1 MRRSFEGL
9 IVMIVL
15 GWLLRKGAD
24 GVRGV
29 RRREDRSDTN
39 WRVRLAVDRGI
50 GSRTT
55 MLRSGEFRGKSGTL
69 ARSPWT
75 AGRMPDRSRRGR
87 SAVSR
92 GIVLAA
98 LPRSMQ

>member
-1 MRRSFEGL
+1 MT
-9 IVMIVL
+9 IVL
-15 GWLLRKGAD
+15 GWLLRKGAG

-29 RRREDRSDTN
+29 RRREGRSDTK

-50 GSRTT
+50 GRRTT
-55 MLRSGEFRGKSGTL
+55 TSKLGEFRGKSGTL
-69 ARSPWT
+69 VKSPWIGGLML
-75 AGRMPDRSRRGR
+75 ARSRRGL

-98 LPRSMQ
+98 LP